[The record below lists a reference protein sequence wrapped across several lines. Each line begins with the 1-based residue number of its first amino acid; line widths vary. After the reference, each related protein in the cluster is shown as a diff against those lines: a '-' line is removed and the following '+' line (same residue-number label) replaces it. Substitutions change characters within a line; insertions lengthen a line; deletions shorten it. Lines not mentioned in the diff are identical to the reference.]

1 LCNKSLT
8 KLNLMLPEKNVKMES
23 QESEYEDE
31 FVYIKIIDGII
42 CCETKKEMIINY
54 EFAELAINERI
65 KICGDQYYPLLNDVR
80 KVKYIT
86 KDAMQLLN
94 SDKGTCYLTAG
105 AFIIKSRAQEIFGN
119 FFIKFKSHKV
129 PAKLFTDRTKALQW
143 LQQYKV
149 S

>member
-1 LCNKSLT
+1 MCNKSLT

>member
-1 LCNKSLT
+1 MSL
-8 KLNLMLPEKNVKMES
+8 EKIVKMES
-23 QESEYEDE
+23 QENHYEDE
-31 FVYIKIIDGII
+31 FVFIKIIDGIV
-42 CCETKKEMIINY
+42 CCETKKEMIINFD
-54 EFAELAINERI
+54 FAELALDKRI
-65 KICGDQYYPLLNDVR
+65 KICGNQYYPLLNDVR

-129 PAKLFTDRTKALQW
+129 PAKLFTDKTKALQW

-149 S
+149 H

>member
-1 LCNKSLT
+1 MSLE
-8 KLNLMLPEKNVKMES
+8 NNVKMES
-23 QESEYEDE
+23 PETQESQYEDE
-31 FVYIKIIDGII
+31 FIYIKIIDGII

-54 EFAELAINERI
+54 EFAEFAINERI
-65 KICGDQYYPLLNDVR
+65 KICGNQYYPLLNDVR

-86 KDAMQLLN
+86 KDAMHLLN

-105 AFIIKSRAQEIFGN
+105 AFIIKSKAQEIFGN

-143 LQQYKV
+143 LQQYKA